1 MPKYHSLIE
10 EVLEN
15 MPNNEPDM
23 LLEYSDTDMNAG
35 RSILSR
41 AREHGG
47 DLVHKAGEYGHR
59 AMGAA
64 REMGSHVANKASE
77 YGHHAVELAKAHP
90 YAAAGA
96 GVVAAAAGGL
106 AARSWMKRRA
116 AKAGVQRAQGEMAKA
131 RSHMRKLGPSQKKMV
146 SKRGSAL
153 RAKMEEFNN
162 KYGSVGVNALTEA
175 VMYQYYDFEDL
186 RRTPVTE
193 IANIVEQTLLEKETM
208 GSHAYKNAGK
218 LGATAGVG
226 FGAVHA
232 AKALGHAG
240 YLDHG
245 FSDLEDVTSA
255 ALVVGGSVLVG
266 AAVGALLGKG
276 AQWIAKAVSK
286 GMSREK
292 AQATMVRAKKKLQSD
307 GAFAAK
313 VRKAAASRKKKRR

>member
-15 MPNNEPDM
+15 MPVNDDPDM
-23 LLEYSDTDMNAG
+23 LLEYDVVGKAKELG
-35 RSILSR
+35 GH
-41 AREHGG
+41 AREY
-47 DLVHKAGEYGHR
+47 AGHVAGKV
-59 AMGAA
+59 G
-64 REMGSHVANKASE
+64 EMGSHVADKA
-77 YGHHAVELAKAHP
+77 HHAYEFAKGSAGVVGSLAKGHAMEHP
-90 YAAAGA
+90 YVAAGA
-96 GVVAAAAGGL
+96 GLAAAAAGGL
-106 AARSWMKRRA
+106 AARHFMKRRA
-116 AKAGVQRAQGEMAKA
+116 AKAGVQKAQGEMAKA
-131 RSHMRKLGPSQKKMV
+131 RSHMKKLGPSQKKMV

-153 RAKMEEFNN
+153 RSKMEEFSR
-162 KYGSVGVNALTEA
+162 KYGEVGVTTLTEA
-175 VMYQYYDFEDL
+175 VIYQYHDLEDL

-226 FGAVHA
+226 YGAVHG
-232 AKALGHAG
+232 AKSLGHSG
-240 YLDHG
+240 MLDHG

-292 AQATMVRAKKKLQSD
+292 AQTTMAHAKKKLQSD

-313 VRKAAASRKKKRR
+313 VRKHAASKKKKRR